1 MINLVPTAEQQQVI
15 DSVTDFLKNK
25 LPVERLRD
33 RKIAPGAAERREWQQ
48 MAGLGWFGFGLPEDL
63 GGIGFSL
70 AEEAL
75 AFREFGR
82 NLVSPA
88 VLAATLGAQVAA
100 RAGQRELA
108 DAILS
113 GAERP
118 ALGIPTGTAGEFKLT
133 AKSTMTAAAD
143 GELHLVDA
151 TDVNLVLVWSE
162 DGAALIRRAD
172 LKSIAAVEPMD
183 MTITLE
189 RGTAKAASPV
199 AFVAATAEPLP
210 LRANLLVS
218 AIMVGMAE
226 AARDLAAEYAKIREQ
241 FGKPIGSFQ
250 AVAHQ
255 CADMAVRAEAA
266 WVQTKFA
273 ALAARDGRSDAVFQ
287 TSAASLLASEAAF
300 RNATMSIRVHGG
312 IGYTADCPVHHYL
325 KRALLLRRAV
335 GGAQVQGA
343 RLLAEEAAV

>member
-1 MINLVPTAEQQQVI
+1 MINLVPTAEQQQVV

-48 MAGLGWFGFGLPEDL
+48 MAGLGWFGFGLPEEL

-82 NLVSPA
+82 NVVSPS

-118 ALGIPTGTAGEFKLT
+118 GLGISTGTAGEFTLS
-133 AKSTMTAAAD
+133 AKSAD

-151 TDVNLVLVWSE
+151 QDVKLVLVWN
-162 DGAALIRRAD
+162 DVGAALIRRAD

-189 RGTAKAASPV
+189 RGMAKAAVPV

-210 LRANLLVS
+210 LRANVLVS

-273 ALAARDGRSDAVFQ
+273 ALAARDRRSDAVFQ
-287 TSAASLLASEAAF
+287 ASAASLLASEAAF

>member
-48 MAGLGWFGFGLPEDL
+48 MAGLGWFGFGLPEEL

-82 NLVSPA
+82 NVVSPS

-118 ALGIPTGTAGEFKLT
+118 GLGISTGTAGEFALS
-133 AKSTMTAAAD
+133 AKSAD

-151 TDVNLVLVWSE
+151 QDVKLILVWN
-162 DGAALIRRAD
+162 DAGAALIRRAD
-172 LKSIAAVEPMD
+172 LKNIAAVEPMD
-183 MTITLE
+183 LSTTLE
-189 RGTAKAASPV
+189 RGTAKGVAPV

-210 LRANLLVS
+210 LRANVLVS

-273 ALAARDGRSDAVFQ
+273 ALAARDRRSDAVFQ
-287 TSAASLLASEAAF
+287 ASAASLLASEAAF

>member
-1 MINLVPTAEQQQVI
+1 M
-15 DSVTDFLKNK
+15 
-25 LPVERLRD
+25 
-33 RKIAPGAAERREWQQ
+33 
-48 MAGLGWFGFGLPEDL
+48 
-63 GGIGFSL
+63 
-70 AEEAL
+70 
-75 AFREFGR
+75 
-82 NLVSPA
+82 
-88 VLAATLGAQVAA
+88 
-100 RAGQRELA
+100 
-108 DAILS
+108 
-113 GAERP
+113 
-118 ALGIPTGTAGEFKLT
+118 
-133 AKSTMTAAAD
+133 
-143 GELHLVDA
+143 
-151 TDVNLVLVWSE
+151 LVWN
-162 DGAALIRRAD
+162 DAGAALIRRAD
-172 LKSIAAVEPMD
+172 LKNIAAVEPMD

-273 ALAARDGRSDAVFQ
+273 ALAARDRRSDAVFQ
-287 TSAASLLASEAAF
+287 ASAASLLASEAAF
-300 RNATMSIRVHGG
+300 RNATLSIRVHGG

-325 KRALLLRRAV
+325 KRSLLLRRAV

>member
-63 GGIGFSL
+63 GGIGFTL

-88 VLAATLGAQVAA
+88 VLAASLGAQVAA

-118 ALGIPTGTAGEFKLT
+118 ALGISTGTAGEFKLT
-133 AKSTMTAAAD
+133 AKSAD

-151 TDVNLVLVWSE
+151 QDVKLVLVWNE
-162 DGAALIRRAD
+162 VGAALIRRAD
-172 LKSIAAVEPMD
+172 LKDIAAVEPMD

-189 RGTAKAASPV
+189 RGTAQAASPV

-255 CADMAVRAEAA
+255 CADMAVRAEAV

-273 ALAARDGRSDAVFQ
+273 ALAARDRRSDAVFQ
-287 TSAASLLASEAAF
+287 ASAASLLAGEAAF

>member
-48 MAGLGWFGFGLPEDL
+48 MAGLGWFGFGLPEEL

-82 NLVSPA
+82 NLVSPS

-118 ALGIPTGTAGEFKLT
+118 ALGISTGAAGEFALS
-133 AKSTMTAAAD
+133 AKSAD

-151 TDVNLVLVWSE
+151 TDVNLVLVWN
-162 DGAALIRRAD
+162 DAGAALLRRAD
-172 LKSIAAVEPMD
+172 LKNIVAVEPMD
-183 MTITLE
+183 LSTTLE
-189 RGTAKAASPV
+189 RGTAKGVAPV
-199 AFVAATAEPLP
+199 AFVAATTEPLP
-210 LRANLLVS
+210 LRANVLVS

-273 ALAARDGRSDAVFQ
+273 ALAARDRRSDAVFQ
-287 TSAASLLASEAAF
+287 ASAASLLSSEAAF

>member
-1 MINLVPTAEQQQVI
+1 MINLVPTSEQQQVV

-33 RKIAPGAAERREWQQ
+33 RTAAPGAAERREWQQ
-48 MAGLGWFGFGLPEDL
+48 MAGLGWFGFGLPEEL

-70 AEEAL
+70 AEEVL

-82 NLVSPA
+82 YVLSPA
-88 VLAATLGAQVAA
+88 ALAATLGAQVAA
-100 RAGQRELA
+100 RAGRRDLA
-108 DAILS
+108 DSILS

-118 ALGIPTGTAGEFKLT
+118 ALGIPTGTAGEFKLS
-133 AKSTMTAAAD
+133 ARSTPSSN

-151 TDVNLVLVWSE
+151 TDVDLVLVWTD

-172 LKSIAAVEPMD
+172 LADIRSVDPMD
-183 MTITLE
+183 TTITLE
-189 RGTAKAASPV
+189 RGTAKSAVPV
-199 AFVAATAEPLP
+199 AFVAAEDEPLP
-210 LRANLLVS
+210 LRASLLVS
-218 AIMVGMAE
+218 AVMVGMAE

-255 CADMAVRAEAA
+255 CADMAARAEAA

-273 ALAARDGRSDAVFQ
+273 ALAARDRRSDAVFQ
-287 TSAASLLASEAAF
+287 ASAASLLAGEAAF

-343 RLLAEEAAV
+343 RLLAEEAAA

>member
-70 AEEAL
+70 AEETL

-118 ALGIPTGTAGEFKLT
+118 ALGIPTGAAGEFALS
-133 AKSTMTAAAD
+133 AKSAD

-151 TDVNLVLVWSE
+151 QDVKLVLVWN
-162 DGAALIRRAD
+162 DAGAALIRRAD
-172 LKSIAAVEPMD
+172 LKNIVAVEPMD

-189 RGTAKAASPV
+189 RGTAHATSPV

-273 ALAARDGRSDAVFQ
+273 ALAARDRRSDAVFQ
-287 TSAASLLASEAAF
+287 ASAASLLASEAAF
-300 RNATMSIRVHGG
+300 RNATLSIRVHGG